1 MEGIAETIYE
11 NKNAGYVDEAA
22 QLVKYKTSTVDGQEV
37 VSELITIASGIKL
50 SSNSTCEDKDKLTY
64 SSSGYSFGKF
74 GMNTS
79 TKVFVIP
86 VDDITE
92 KKDYKVSKYNTTFS
106 NGSSYCVDAYDVPSD
121 GTKAGAV
128 IYYWS
133 KKSAGSINAVKV
145 NTNGSF
151 IVGRIV
157 EGDNVVYTMLPLGKS
172 VSETTPINADVNS
185 DAADYAIGDIV
196 KYTTTGS
203 EIDDIKGVYVD
214 AELVGATDNYIQQK
228 YNSDEDY
235 YQAMIGIVYSND
247 LDETTGV
254 GTLGIAKDLE
264 DAGKD
269 EPVFKEFNVNSSTK
283 FYDGEGSGKDL
294 KLKDASHTRIRA
306 YLGNANKDSATRVLV
321 IAYGGS
327 IRAVYYL
334 D

>member
-1 MEGIAETIYE
+1 MPNVVRGSNVKVYLDHKGRIVSTEVNETDYPYGYRVKCKPISSGMDTDVKVQIFGESGTWVEALLKSRVKVDGKTYDAEEVPALLEGIAETIYE

-86 VDDITE
+86 VDDRTE

-196 KYTTTGS
+196 K
-203 EIDDIKGVYVD
+203 
-214 AELVGATDNYIQQK
+214 
-228 YNSDEDY
+228 
-235 YQAMIGIVYSND
+235 
-247 LDETTGV
+247 
-254 GTLGIAKDLE
+254 
-264 DAGKD
+264 
-269 EPVFKEFNVNSSTK
+269 
-283 FYDGEGSGKDL
+283 
-294 KLKDASHTRIRA
+294 
-306 YLGNANKDSATRVLV
+306 
-321 IAYGGS
+321 
-327 IRAVYYL
+327 
-334 D
+334 